1 MKRTFVIIS
10 VLAIVLASSV
20 GKADNTVAVKSNLLY
35 DALLTA
41 NAGVELSG
49 VSTSR
54 ATTTAGGSRT
64 GASGSIG
71 SFNPRQGA
79 GSRSR

>member
-10 VLAIVLASSV
+10 VLAIVFASSV

-41 NAGVELSG
+41 NA
-49 VSTSR
+49 
-54 ATTTAGGSRT
+54 
-64 GASGSIG
+64 
-71 SFNPRQGA
+71 
-79 GSRSR
+79 